1 MTCAPTQAEPDS
13 HEERLARV
21 RQLVRQPRQ
30 RMAPG
35 LREVRAATQV
45 FRHLA
50 ERVGPVDPQGEIP
63 RAIRRQHWSA
73 VYVPLMWAAACGD
86 RECPQWLGHAASGG
100 PPIVV
105 GGVEMAGEDAVYAGW
120 DALRETM
127 SSWGIETREDLSEW
141 IHNQGFVQPRWGAH
155 FCARAQ
161 ERILNGAVI
170 RDVRCAALESACV
183 QITLQAC
190 QRGLPPEPSHSQQ
203 GQTSGDTAGLTDVED
218 VSHTSWVRL
227 DGVDLQEFF
236 DRRLRVMQCC
246 PHF

>member
-1 MTCAPTQAEPDS
+1 MSSVLPRRRRRLRITWQDREPTTCAPTQVEPDS

-30 RMAPG
+30 RMPPG

-45 FRHLA
+45 FRHFA
-50 ERVGPVDPQGEIP
+50 ERVGPVDPQGEVP

-86 RECPQWLGHAASGG
+86 RQCPLLRWLGHAASGG

-120 DALRETM
+120 DALRETV

-141 IHNQGFVQPRWGAH
+141 IHNQGFVQARWGAH
-155 FCARAQ
+155 FCA
-161 ERILNGAVI
+161 
-170 RDVRCAALESACV
+170 
-183 QITLQAC
+183 
-190 QRGLPPEPSHSQQ
+190 
-203 GQTSGDTAGLTDVED
+203 
-218 VSHTSWVRL
+218 
-227 DGVDLQEFF
+227 
-236 DRRLRVMQCC
+236 
-246 PHF
+246 